1 MGQGGWGGQKEH
13 IGVNHQIC
21 PSVTGVEKCFSDYET
36 EADFFFFFVFSSFLG
51 PHSRHME
58 VPRLGI

>member
-36 EADFFFFFVFSSFLG
+36 EADFFFFLSFHLF
-51 PHSRHME
+51 
-58 VPRLGI
+58 